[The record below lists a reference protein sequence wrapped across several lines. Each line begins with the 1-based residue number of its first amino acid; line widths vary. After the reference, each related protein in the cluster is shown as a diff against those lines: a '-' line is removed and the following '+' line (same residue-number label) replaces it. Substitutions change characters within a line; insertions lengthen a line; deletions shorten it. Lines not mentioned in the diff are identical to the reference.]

1 MYLLD
6 IFTTSANLA
15 GLPGLSLPC
24 GYTAEGLPVGM
35 QLLGKYFDEGTV
47 LKAAFAFEQQTG
59 SMRRKP

>member
-47 LKAAFAFEQQTG
+47 LKAAFAFEQQTR